1 MKKSIFGKALAFL
14 AAGAMIFTALGCDTG
29 DDSYLPEIPT
39 TYKVAD
45 NSFGGNANV
54 TAVWDFT
61 GISRTATDTTTNGVW
76 GIPYDSLGTTAVIVD
91 SNGGFKQ
98 ADGSTAV
105 GAKLVPKEG
114 STWIANTGVLQAS
127 NKTASIKDLSGVNG
141 ILTLTLNEQAN
152 IVIKGKGAGAAT
164 AARLIAIADA
174 DGKLLAYKDNLSSS
188 SDVLFVVK
196 GAPAGAYTIYNNGSA
211 FYYIDCSKASTA
223 DELKQPAQISKLE
236 LYKGDEI
243 APADASI
250 EAAIDTLTLKA
261 YDVVSSESKTD
272 VTLDAIWTSSD
283 ESVATVKAG
292 TVTGVGAGT
301 AVIRARIGRFY
312 DERRVTVT
320 PCTKAVVTILAADN
334 LPTTAVYA
342 HTKADTDATPV
353 ALTDEEKT
361 AFAANE
367 AVKKAFKSV
376 ILNDSWISATDA
388 ELAMEDFG
396 YDKEM
401 PLGIQPKATDAT
413 NAGGKYG
420 LSWKDGKNG
429 VCATDAGKGKLE
441 SAWKIATLSYK
452 VTPAKALKLVS
463 ASAELANGKNAND
476 TILKLVVGSNDAV
489 EMKTSSGSKD
499 KSTYSCATNISVS
512 AETTVKIEVWTCRN
526 GNSFS
531 LQDVQL
537 AFGE

>member
-54 TAVWDFT
+54 TAVWDFS

-76 GIPYDSLGTTAVIVD
+76 GIPYDSVGTTAVTLD

-105 GAKLVPKEG
+105 GATLVPKEG
-114 STWIANTGVLQAS
+114 STWIANEKVLQAS

-174 DGKLLAYKDNLSSS
+174 DGKLLAYKDNLGPS

-211 FYYIDCSKASTA
+211 FYYIDCSKNSTA
-223 DELKQPAQISKLE
+223 EELKQPAQISKLV
-236 LYKGDEI
+236 LLNGSDV
-243 APADASI
+243 AAATLDPI
-250 EAAIDTLTLKA
+250 EASIDTLTLKA
-261 YDVVSSESKTD
+261 ADERDLSTD
-272 VTLDAIWTSSD
+272 LTSDAVWTSSD

-292 TVTGVGAGT
+292 VVTGVAAGT

-320 PCTKAVVTILAADN
+320 PCTKALVTILAADK
-334 LPTTAVYA
+334 LPTSDVYA
-342 HTKADTDATPV
+342 HTKAETDATPV

-367 AVKKAFKSV
+367 SVKKALKPV
-376 ILNDSWISATDA
+376 LLGSWISTASDAT
-388 ELAMEDFG
+388 LTMEDFG

-401 PLGIQPKATDAT
+401 PLGIRPKATDAT
-413 NAGGKYG
+413 TAGGKYG
-420 LSWKDGKNG
+420 LTWKDGKNG
-429 VCATDAGKGKLE
+429 VCSTDTKKLE
-441 SAWKIATLSYK
+441 SAWKIATITYT

-463 ASAELANGKNAND
+463 ASAELANGKSANA

-489 EMKTSSGSKD
+489 EMKTSSGSRE